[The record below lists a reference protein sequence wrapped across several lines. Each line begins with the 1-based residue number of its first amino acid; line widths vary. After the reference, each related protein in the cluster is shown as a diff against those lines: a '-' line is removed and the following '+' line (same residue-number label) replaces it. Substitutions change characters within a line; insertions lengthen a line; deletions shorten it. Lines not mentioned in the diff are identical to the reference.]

1 MTDEAYRTEHFG
13 LNERTAQSARD
24 VMDILGGN
32 ALVISA
38 LDLDT
43 GELRL
48 IKRGIELPRIEADK
62 PVLFST
68 FNNLLIAKR
77 LIHPEDG
84 DGYLHGTAL
93 SALRTA
99 FFGGERQVYLRYRQ
113 KVNGEYRWV
122 ALAIVAGKRCEPGG
136 RAGGDGAQRR
146 KRERPRQPPERGAR
160 GGL

>member
-24 VMDILGGN
+24 VMDILVGN
-32 ALVISA
+32 ALAISA

-62 PVLFST
+62 PMLFST
-68 FNNLLIAKR
+68 FNNLLIAQR

-84 DGYLHGTAL
+84 DGYLH
-93 SALRTA
+93 
-99 FFGGERQVYLRYRQ
+99 E
-113 KVNGEYRWV
+113 
-122 ALAIVAGKRCEPGG
+122 
-136 RAGGDGAQRR
+136 
-146 KRERPRQPPERGAR
+146 
-160 GGL
+160 